1 MLKSKIK
8 ILFLVLIMI
17 IPVSSG
23 IFLARGEVTD
33 ASNNP
38 EVVELNRQIRLK
50 REQADEL
57 QKKQKEYEALLAQKQ
72 DEKIDLNYQI
82 AMLDNHVAKTQIEA
96 DSIKLNLDQT
106 ELQVRKTNLEI
117 FDKQEAID
125 KEKEHISSVLR
136 VLYKENQT
144 SSLEILLLNDSF
156 SDFLNQLKYL
166 GDVNGELA
174 LSLGSLRDVK
184 ASLETKKAE
193 LNTKVAE
200 LAKLKIE
207 YDDKLAKLQAEKE
220 NKSVILSQ
228 IMISEAEYETL
239 IAQAKKEQ
247 SQASADAVSY
257 EQKARQK
264 LQASKE
270 QLVSNPDGLTWPVP
284 KNTITAYFHD
294 PDYPFRYLFEH
305 PAIDIRAPQGTKVHA
320 AAAGYVARAKDA
332 GMGYSYIMIVHADGL
347 ATVYGHVSKILV
359 EEDSYVNQGD
369 VIGLSGAMP
378 GTPGAGKLTSG
389 PHMHFEVRLNG
400 IPVNPLDYLQ

>member
-1 MLKSKIK
+1 
-8 ILFLVLIMI
+8 MI